1 MDVLIHVPLREC
13 SSHVL
18 IITGMPTLRD
28 PVAVK
33 AFEPGSVI
41 FQVKNSFPSINTV
54 SFTFF

>member
-33 AFEPGSVI
+33 AFELNPKPGSA
-41 FQVKNSFPSINTV
+41 
-54 SFTFF
+54 

>member
-1 MDVLIHVPLREC
+1 VWPSRLLNETHPKPQKQTPKPCKNLNR
-13 SSHVL
+13 
-18 IITGMPTLRD
+18 
-28 PVAVK
+28 VAVK